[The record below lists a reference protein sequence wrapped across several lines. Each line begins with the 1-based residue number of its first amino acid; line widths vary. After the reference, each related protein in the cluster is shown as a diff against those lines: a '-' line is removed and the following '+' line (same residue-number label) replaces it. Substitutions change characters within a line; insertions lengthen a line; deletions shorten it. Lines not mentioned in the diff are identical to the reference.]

1 MKHAYQKIKV
11 GDVVMYKGWCWPNS
25 LLHGTVI
32 AKEALG
38 ALRLAIPP
46 RHRNQ
51 ESHLKLENNDELRV
65 VGILYAVDVV
75 AIHRNGQ
82 QIF

>member
-11 GDVVMYKGWCWPNS
+11 GDVVMYKGWCWPNKF
-25 LLHGTVI
+25 LHGTVLV
-32 AKEALG
+32 KQPLG
-38 ALRLAIPP
+38 ALKLAIPP
-46 RHRNQ
+46 RPH
-51 ESHLKLENNDELRV
+51 NDEV
-65 VGILYAVDVV
+65 QVNGILYAVDVV